1 MYAQTTPASLS
12 PLTLNERRLAC
23 VQTEVQAENE
33 RNIAA
38 AIACFYR
45 PRYEF
50 VPFDQIAEGA
60 AALYELL
67 DHLFTGFPNF
77 YSDVFTTYCADNAVI
92 IEGRL
97 VAAQYGPWA
106 GLPASG
112 RVINLPFVAIF
123 AFDAERLLSKRIYFD
138 TGLMMRQL
146 TGQLA

>member
-1 MYAQTTPASLS
+1 MCSHSAPTHLS
-12 PLTLNERRLAC
+12 PFTLNERRLAC
-23 VQTEVQAENE
+23 VQTEIQAEND

-38 AIACFYR
+38 AIACFYY

-50 VPFDQIAEGA
+50 VPFDQVAEGA
-60 AALYELL
+60 TALYELL
-67 DHLFTGFPNF
+67 ERLFTGFPNF

-123 AFDAERLLSKRIYFD
+123 AFDAEHLLSKRVYFD
-138 TGLMMRQL
+138 AGLMMRQL
-146 TGQLA
+146 TGQPD